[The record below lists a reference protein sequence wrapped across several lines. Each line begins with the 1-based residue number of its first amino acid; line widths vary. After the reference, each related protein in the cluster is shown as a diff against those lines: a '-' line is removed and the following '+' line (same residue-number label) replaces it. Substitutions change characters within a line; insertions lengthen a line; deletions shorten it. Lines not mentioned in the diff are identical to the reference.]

1 MGELDYENKLQ
12 LKKAKLIRKKILRRE
27 SVQVLPSSSL
37 MKQLSALHVPIING
51 LTNRKSLR
59 TEAED

>member
-37 MKQLSALHVPIING
+37 MKRLSVLYVPIING
-51 LTNRKSLR
+51 FTNRKSLS